1 MSRSLQSSIEY
12 FGGSNRWSRN
22 DRDMVPWKSSIGL
35 ISSKISSRP
44 EEVGTSSRPS
54 FWACSTRARHFSL
67 PSSVSKL
74 SVWRAR
80 RFGTSSGSRIFANEM
95 RRGAVLL
102 VPFLAGVWGGL
113 LAVREA
119 AKRGPSEGCRTLCVR
134 ACRTARGKLPG
145 VRSDGSAKRQHTL
158 WARRPQVALRR
169 PCGRRAGHWNCH
181 GASRM
186 TPLGLPVKHLCRIG
200 GWNRGGSEGDDLAH
214 QPAAVHPVHGQPDP
228 VQVDLRGVQ

>member
-12 FGGSNRWSRN
+12 FGGSKRWSRN

-44 EEVGTSSRPS
+44 EADGTSSRPDLAA
-54 FWACSTRARHFSL
+54 FSTRAFHTSL

-80 RFGTSSGSRIFANEM
+80 RFGTSSGSRIFAKEI
-95 RRGAVLL
+95 RRGALVSILGRFFGAFFVVLS
-102 VPFLAGVWGGL
+102 VEV

-119 AKRGPSEGCRTLCVR
+119 AKRGPSEGCRTLCER
-134 ACRTARGKLPG
+134 ACRTAPDNSKQRSR

-158 WARRPQVALRR
+158 RARPSQVAPRCPHGPGTSSADLPRYITA
-169 PCGRRAGHWNCH
+169 RAGWTPRPRS
-181 GASRM
+181 SRLRAE
-186 TPLGLPVKHLCRIG
+186 LGCPNWG
-200 GWNRGGSEGDDLAH
+200 TFPQGDRG
-214 QPAAVHPVHGQPDP
+214 
-228 VQVDLRGVQ
+228 